1 MYYDRSL
8 TTGYNPSWLPRFI
21 CNRELEM
28 ELERTGGIHSSDAPV
43 SDSFSSDLHLVVL
56 VNRNEQREMVR
67 WSEIPRTVD
76 DFEGLFD
83 IAFWNF
89 KKTLPSS
96 EPTFILSPSG
106 LTKQVT
112 FGNSEDSLLLVAGS
126 FWRRLFVHCKADILA
141 ACPTN
146 ETLLV
151 ADAGVPGARI
161 ELQART
167 DEIFKS
173 ASHPLSNRLISW
185 GGWGWSDES

>member
-1 MYYDRSL
+1 MSYD
-8 TTGYNPSWLPRFI
+8 PSCLPRFI
-21 CNRELEM
+21 CNRELEV
-28 ELERTGGIHSSDAPV
+28 ELERVGGINSSDAPV
-43 SDSFSSDLHLVVL
+43 SDSFSNDLHLVVL

-76 DFEGLFD
+76 DYEGLFD
-83 IAFWNF
+83 NAFWNF

-96 EPTFILSPSG
+96 DPAFILSPSG

-112 FGNSEDSLLLVAGS
+112 FGNSEDSLLLVVGL
-126 FWRRLFVHCKADILA
+126 FWRRLFVHCKGDILV

-146 ETLLV
+146 KTLLV

-167 DEIFKS
+167 DEIFNS
-173 ASHPLSNRLISW
+173 ASHSLSNRLISY
-185 GGWGWSDES
+185 GGLGWSDES